1 MFLPSSMIFDVFE
14 AGSYG
19 FSPIHL
25 ELLHGF
31 LTHRACPPLF
41 DHKII
46 LSLLSSGFVQVS
58 QTLVS

>member
-1 MFLPSSMIFDVFE
+1 MIFDVFE